1 LGKIA
6 MVLGKRIR
14 QLREEK
20 KLSQEAI
27 EKQTGLLRHYIS
39 RVENGHTVPSL
50 ETLERLAAALEVP
63 LYQLFYEGKEP
74 STPPSPADHKRTRR
88 LLEKRSKASADA
100 RRVFRTLAQGF
111 SKL

>member
-1 LGKIA
+1 

-14 QLREEK
+14 QLREER

-27 EKQTGLLRHYIS
+27 EKQTGLLRSYIS
-39 RVENGHTVPSL
+39 RVENGYTVPSL

-63 LYQLFYEGKEP
+63 LYQLFHEDEE
-74 STPPSPADHKRTRR
+74 SPALPKPSGHERTRR
-88 LLEKRSKASADA
+88 FLEKRSKASADA
-100 RRVFRTLAQGF
+100 RQVFRTLAQGF

>member
-1 LGKIA
+1 

-14 QLREEK
+14 QLREER

-27 EKQTGLLRHYIS
+27 EKQTGLLRSYIS
-39 RVENGHTVPSL
+39 RVENGYTAPSL

-63 LYQLFYEGKEP
+63 LYQLFHEDGEP
-74 STPPSPADHKRTRR
+74 PAHPKPTGPESTRR
-88 LLEKRSKASADA
+88 FLEKRSKASAGA
-100 RRVFRTLAQGF
+100 RQVFRTLAQEF